1 MSSLGPAYLIHGDD
15 HGAVAER
22 RVRLRALAEADGA
35 ETTIES
41 LEGPDASPAGV
52 RAALS
57 ALQLGVARRV
67 IVVDGVERWKE
78 ADVSEQLAPALAA
91 LPPDTTLALFA
102 REDARTKAPPAL
114 HRAVKN
120 AGGQVA
126 REATMRTSEL
136 PKWVSAQGRR
146 LGLALD
152 PAAAR
157 ALVAQVGE
165 SRQRL
170 MRELEKLALEAHA
183 SAEAVGEE
191 RRVSAEE
198 IELRVARSAQ
208 LQVYALA
215 DALVEGT
222 LPRAILSY
230 VRLRAQGERVS
241 GLLYLMAS
249 RLRQALSAA
258 SRLERGEP
266 ASAIK
271 RSLRMPSWA
280 AERLLADAGKTGPER
295 LRRAL
300 GVVADLELHTRG
312 GPVVR
317 SAGGSAS
324 ALEED
329 TLALRAIET
338 IARQGA

>member
-22 RVRLRALAEADGA
+22 RLRLRALAEAGGA
-35 ETTIES
+35 ETTIEALQGS
-41 LEGPDASPAGV
+41 DATPAGV
-52 RAALS
+52 CATLS
-57 ALQLGVARRV
+57 ALRLGVARRV
-67 IVVDGVERWKE
+67 IVVDGVERWKDAE
-78 ADVSEQLAPALAA
+78 VKEQLAPALAE

-114 HRAVKN
+114 HRAVKD

-126 REATMRTSEL
+126 REATLRTSEL

-152 PAAAR
+152 PDAGR
-157 ALVAQVGE
+157 ALVTQVGE

-170 MRELEKLALEAHA
+170 TRELEKLALEADA
-183 SAEAVGEE
+183 SVDRSGEQ
-191 RRVSAEE
+191 RRVSAEQ
-198 IELRVARSAQ
+198 IELRIARSAQ
-208 LQVYALA
+208 LQAYALA

-271 RSLRMPSWA
+271 RSLRMPSRA
-280 AERLLADAGKTGPER
+280 AERLLADAGTTGSAR
-295 LRRAL
+295 LQDAL
-300 GVVADLELHTRG
+300 GVLADLELHTRG
-312 GPVVR
+312 GPIVR
-317 SAGGSAS
+317 SAGAAAS

-329 TLALRAIET
+329 TLALRAIDT
-338 IARQGA
+338 IARRDA